1 MNIQELRQ
9 SLKQKWLYYYQENCH
24 WLEKMQ
30 IWAVFD
36 GERRPLSSFVLATVS
51 ILEPNLVDILP
62 LLVDLNTNPD
72 DMIAA
77 LGLNFNPENELKK
90 LNNDNDNL
98 SGTQVIEETSY
109 KHPRNKCDS
118 RDVKDLSPN
127 PSPTRRGEQEQYKD
141 THPSLRGKGVG
152 GLGSKDDV
160 KNQNLKSEQIIHITP
175 NNSLQHQMVLGAI
188 EYTASKNNNIL
199 LAVKTS
205 CQNEIKSLQPVA
217 LLTQTSIQNKAASK
231 NYKLGPEIQ
240 DKVNQLSTINR
251 RKLANWIDEFCQGRD
266 WDKDESTFIP
276 F

>member
-9 SLKQKWLYYYQENCH
+9 SLKQKWLCYYQQNCH

-36 GERRPLSSFVLATVS
+36 GERRPLSSFILATVTV
-51 ILEPNLVDILP
+51 LEPNLVEILP

-72 DMIAA
+72 NMIAA

-98 SGTQVIEETSY
+98 NKRTQVTEETSY
-109 KHPRNKCDS
+109 KHPEN
-118 RDVKDLSPN
+118 N
-127 PSPTRRGEQEQYKD
+127 P
-141 THPSLRGKGVG
+141 
-152 GLGSKDDV
+152 
-160 KNQNLKSEQIIHITP
+160 EQIIHITP
-175 NNSLQHQMVLGAI
+175 NNSLQHQMV
-188 EYTASKNNNIL
+188 
-199 LAVKTS
+199 AVATS
-205 CQNEIKSLQPVA
+205 CRNEIKSLQSVA
-217 LLTQTSIQNKAASK
+217 LVTQSSIRDIPVSAVAIAPPITS
-231 NYKLGPEIQ
+231 NYKLAPEIRE
-240 DKVNQLSTINR
+240 KVNQLSTINR